1 MPEPRDLTHGVTP
14 DNLRAM
20 ELQERLARNLARIR
34 AEVSEASAA
43 RGRAAEG
50 VRLVAVTKGVG
61 LPEISALVALGQRD
75 LGENRAE
82 QLIPRA
88 DEAQARGLAVNWHM
102 VGHLQRRKVRDLL
115 PRATMIHSLDSL
127 RLAEEIQKRAEQAAA
142 CHPPV
147 REGASG
153 TIPVPVLLEVNVSG
167 EEQKYGVRP
176 EGVGQLVRDV
186 ARLPRLDL
194 RGLMTMAPLVDDPE
208 KVRPVFRALRELR
221 ERLNDAAA
229 YSRPLVE
236 LSMGMSQDYR
246 VAVQEGA
253 TMVRIGTALFA

>member
-127 RLAEEIQKRAEQAAA
+127 RLASEIQRRAEQAGLEAVA
-142 CHPPV
+142 
-147 REGASG
+147 
-153 TIPVPVLLEVNVSG
+153 VLVEVNVAG
-167 EEQKYGVRP
+167 EAQKYGVRP
-176 EGVGQLVRDV
+176 EAAAQLVRELSGL
-186 ARLPRLDL
+186 ARLDL
-194 RGLMTMAPLVDDPE
+194 RGLMTMAPLVDDAE
-208 KVRPVFRALRELR
+208 LARPVFRALRELR
-221 ERLNDAAA
+221 DRLNDAAA